1 MMDVFTVTIERADA
15 RQRLDRFL
23 AGVGTWGTRS
33 QVHRLI
39 ADGGVWI
46 DGVPAKPSSVLRCGQ
61 CVEVRPARRHPSCA
75 DVMPE
80 AIPLDVLHEDD
91 WLLIIN
97 KPPGLVVHPA
107 PGHWQG
113 TLVSALLHRWQSRP
127 ADLDPLRPGIV
138 HRLDKDTSGVL
149 VIAKDAAT
157 LAALG
162 AQFRAREVSKEYLA
176 LVWGTLRERQGEIR
190 RPIGRHPVQ
199 RKRMSVRAGGR
210 AAITRYEVVA
220 DTNGMS
226 VVRVWPQTG
235 RTHQIRVHLAALGH
249 PVVGDALYGGGGAR
263 AAALAMSRQALH
275 AARIEF
281 VHPHTGKSIGVSAG
295 LPDDLLGLLD
305 RMGLARL
312 ALASLT
318 SPRPSSSV
326 SPQQQRA
333 SRPRASEHDTRLGTA
348 RSSHRASP
356 KLRSLKEERT

>member
-1 MMDVFTVTIERADA
+1 MDVFTITVDRADA

-39 ADGGVWI
+39 ADGGVRI
-46 DGVPAKPSSVLRCGQ
+46 DGVPAKPGAVLRCGQ
-61 CVEVRPARRHPSCA
+61 CVEVRPSRRAACA

-80 AIPLDVLHEDD
+80 AIPLNVLYEDD

-127 ADLDPLRPGIV
+127 PDLDPLRPGIV

-149 VIAKDAAT
+149 VIAKDAGT

-176 LVWGTLRERQGEIR
+176 LAWGKLRERRGEIR

-210 AAITRYEVVA
+210 DAVTRYEVVA
-220 DTNGMS
+220 DTDGVS

-235 RTHQIRVHLAALGH
+235 RTHQIRVHLSALGH

-263 AAALAMSRQALH
+263 AAVLGMPRQALH

-281 VHPHTGKSIGVSAG
+281 VHPHTGEPMCVSAE
-295 LPDDLLGLLD
+295 LPDDLHSLLD
-305 RMGLARL
+305 RLGLS
-312 ALASLT
+312 SLT
-318 SPRPSSSV
+318 SHRPSSSV